1 MNFDLSIVI
10 PVYNEEANI
19 ATLYD
24 RLTAALQP
32 AALNSVQL
40 IFVDDGSADSTMEK
54 VRALPVKKDGVRVD
68 FIELSRNFGHQIAV
82 TAGLDH
88 AAGNHVAII
97 DADLQDPPELIPELL
112 DKASQGFDVV
122 YAKRRARKGESW
134 AKKATAKWFYR
145 VLSKI
150 TSVDIPM
157 DTGDFRV
164 ISKRVVEVLKQMPE
178 QEKFL
183 RGQIAWVGFNQT
195 FVEFDREERIAG
207 ETGYTW
213 RKMMSFALD
222 GITSFSDLPLK
233 VATVSGF
240 FMSFVSFLLML
251 YALYSRF
258 ILKVYEPGWT
268 SLMLSVLFIGGIQLV
283 AIGIIGEYIG
293 RIGNNV
299 RQRPLYIIKDKTNL
313 ES

>member
-1 MNFDLSIVI
+1 VNFDLSIVI

-19 ATLYD
+19 ATLFE
-24 RLTAALQP
+24 RLTVALQP
-32 AALNSVQL
+32 AQLKSVQL

-54 VRALPVKKDGVRVD
+54 VRALPTEKDGIRVD

-112 DKASQGFDVV
+112 NKANEGFDVV
-122 YAKRRARKGESW
+122 YAKRRARKGESL

-145 VLSKI
+145 VLSNI

-195 FVEFDREERIAG
+195 YVEFDREERQAG

-213 RKMMSFALD
+213 RKMISLALD

-268 SLMLSVLFIGGIQLV
+268 SLMLSILFIGGIQLV

-299 RQRPLYIIKDKTNL
+299 RQRPLYIIKDKTNI